1 MEEVPLR
8 MGIDLGGTKIEL
20 AVFDDEGKERLRER
34 APTPHTGYDAALDEL
49 ARLIGDTEREAGAR
63 CSVGIGMPGAISPRS
78 GRVFNAYNT
87 PFNGRRLKQD
97 LEEKL
102 GREVRFENDANCF
115 ALSEA
120 RDGAARGAPVV
131 FGAILG
137 TGAGGGIVVDGRI
150 IRGHNA
156 IGGEWGHTPL
166 PWMSAEEHPGPPCY
180 CGRRGCI
187 EQFVAGPALN
197 REIAARGEALAH
209 EVHEDRLARA
219 FSMVVNF
226 LDPDVIVLGGG
237 LSNIARLYTTV
248 PRLLPKYVYA
258 QTVDTAIVPAQHGDA
273 SGVRG
278 AAMLWG

>member
-1 MEEVPLR
+1 
-8 MGIDLGGTKIEL
+8 MGVDLGGTKIEL
-20 AVFDDEGKERLRER
+20 AVYDGEGKERLRQR

-49 ARLIGDTEREAGAR
+49 ARLIDDTERKAGAR
-63 CSVGIGMPGAISPRS
+63 CSVGVGMPGAISPRS

-87 PFNGRRLKQD
+87 PFNGRRLQQD

-102 GREVRFENDANCF
+102 ARELRFENDANCF

-120 RDGAARGAPVV
+120 VDGAARGASVV

-137 TGAGGGIVVDGRI
+137 TGAGGGIVVDGRVV
-150 IRGHNA
+150 RGHNGIA
-156 IGGEWGHTPL
+156 GEWGHTPL
-166 PWMSAEEHPGPPCY
+166 PWLTAEEHPGPPCY

-187 EQFVAGPALN
+187 EQFVAGPALK
-197 REIAARGEALAH
+197 REIAARGEELAH
-209 EVHEDRLARA
+209 ELHEDRLARA
-219 FSMVVNF
+219 FSMVVNV

-237 LSNIARLYTTV
+237 LSNLERLYATV

-258 QTVDTAIVPAQHGDA
+258 QTVDTALVRARHGDA

-278 AAMLWG
+278 AAMLWR

>member
-1 MEEVPLR
+1 
-8 MGIDLGGTKIEL
+8 MGVDLGGTKIEL
-20 AVFDDEGKERLRER
+20 AVYDEEGKERLRQR

-49 ARLIGDTEREAGAR
+49 ARLIDDTERKAGAR
-63 CSVGIGMPGAISPRS
+63 CSVGVGMPGAISPRS

-87 PFNGRRLKQD
+87 PFNGRRLQQD

-102 GREVRFENDANCF
+102 ARELRFENDANCF

-120 RDGAARGAPVV
+120 IDGAARGASVV

-137 TGAGGGIVVDGRI
+137 TGAGGGIVVDGRVV
-150 IRGHNA
+150 RGHNGIA
-156 IGGEWGHTPL
+156 GEWGHTPL
-166 PWMSAEEHPGPPCY
+166 PWLTAEEHPGPPCY

-187 EQFVAGPALN
+187 EQFVAGPALK
-197 REIAARGEALAH
+197 REIAARGEELAH
-209 EVHEDRLARA
+209 ELHEDRLARA
-219 FSMVVNF
+219 LSMVVNV

-237 LSNIARLYTTV
+237 LSNLERLYATV

-258 QTVDTAIVPAQHGDA
+258 QTVDTALVRARHGDA

-278 AAMLWG
+278 AAMLWR